1 MIKLLISIILL
12 YTYVQAEISPK
23 KKEVKAFWD
32 KKVGYL
38 QAEKEQALQEKYP
51 LCDKFVDREKL
62 RKAANHGKS
71 GPIGSLTMERDT
83 STVCVE
89 EPDGQYARILAF
101 KKMDTRYDGII
112 SDIVMPYYLKENDP
126 KLVNIPAQNLKRR
139 NSFFAYD
146 VNHDGR
152 VDFLEDARPN
162 IFYSYGDKG
171 EYKLSKYLN
180 ERRMYGYMEL
190 WFSKNHYYRFHQ
202 LDKKGKFIGMIDYY
216 YTDGKDLYYREFND
230 RCNLSIAINKENQK
244 GK

>member
-38 QAEKEQALQEKYP
+38 QAEKEQVLQEKYP
-51 LCDKFVDREKL
+51 LCDKFVDREKFQ
-62 RKAANHGKS
+62 KVMNHGKPVGS
-71 GPIGSLTMERDT
+71 IGYSERGI

-112 SDIVMPYYLKENDP
+112 SDIVMPYYLKEDDP
-126 KLVNIPAQNLKRR
+126 KLVNIPAQTLKRR

-152 VDFLEDARPN
+152 IDFLEEDVPE
-162 IFYSYGDKG
+162 IFYSHGDKG
-171 EYKLSKYLN
+171 KYRLSEYLN

-202 LDKKGKFIGMIDYY
+202 LDKKGKFIGFYSYY

-230 RCNLSIAINKENQK
+230 RCNLSKATQIENKG